1 LVSASFNYRE
11 SIARTA
17 DVPSQVHAGLG
28 EKRDASGVESLPVRI
43 REVAGRDEMDG
54 EEDMLV
60 RSGRFCFLDPY
71 IVDTPAW
78 IKRRWRVKRDVLLLT
93 RLLLVSF
100 DDAELGWLLGVLHDE
115 PGEGLLVLGV
125 DSRSLLEESTAV
137 VPMKGEKG
145 EGYDEQLPA
154 AMATKAKAV
163 RKTRHERKLLG
174 VLGRGGLH
182 VDDDSVNYG
191 RGSSEGGEDELEV
204 RGSSKEGRPRPA
216 AAWELELDLDG

>member
-71 IVDTPAW
+71 IVDTPA
-78 IKRRWRVKRDVLLLT
+78 
-93 RLLLVSF
+93 
-100 DDAELGWLLGVLHDE
+100 
-115 PGEGLLVLGV
+115 
-125 DSRSLLEESTAV
+125 
-137 VPMKGEKG
+137 
-145 EGYDEQLPA
+145 
-154 AMATKAKAV
+154 
-163 RKTRHERKLLG
+163 
-174 VLGRGGLH
+174 
-182 VDDDSVNYG
+182 
-191 RGSSEGGEDELEV
+191 
-204 RGSSKEGRPRPA
+204 
-216 AAWELELDLDG
+216 